1 MKDKTML
8 KEIQIQYEKCL
19 EEQKVENENK
29 ANLNPDE
36 YRLINNLN

>member
-1 MKDKTML
+1 MQYH
-8 KEIQIQYEKCL
+8 KEIPYVSIQEL
-19 EEQKVENENK
+19 WDK